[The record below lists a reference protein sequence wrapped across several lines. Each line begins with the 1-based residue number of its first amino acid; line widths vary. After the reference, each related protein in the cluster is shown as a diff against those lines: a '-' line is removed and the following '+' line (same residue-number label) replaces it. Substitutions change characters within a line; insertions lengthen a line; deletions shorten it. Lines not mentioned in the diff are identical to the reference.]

1 MFDPK
6 TKILIVDDMLTMRK
20 IVSKILKELGYSDI
34 TEAVDGN
41 DAWEKVQASNGYG
54 LIISDWNMP
63 NCTGID
69 FLKKVR
75 ADAKH
80 VKTPFVLVTAEA
92 EQAQVAEAIKSGV
105 DQYVVK
111 PFSKDILKGK
121 LELTYKKVSVRLG
134 A

>member
-6 TKILIVDDMLTMRK
+6 TKILVVDDMLTMRK
-20 IVSKILKELGYSDI
+20 IVTKILKELGFSDI
-34 TEAVDGN
+34 SDAPDGAE
-41 DAWEKVQASNGYG
+41 AWEKAQTGNYG

-63 NCTGID
+63 NCSGLE

-75 ADAKH
+75 ADEKLC
-80 VKTPFVLVTAEA
+80 KTPFVLVTAEA
-92 EQAQVAEAIKSGV
+92 ESHQVAEAIKSGV

-111 PFSKDILKGK
+111 PFSSDSLKAK
-121 LELTYKKVSVRLG
+121 LESAYKKCLPRMS